1 MRSVEIDFVVPDV
14 LEAIKLYEDIFDIE
28 RIDVSEQPKG
38 LNEVIFKIY
47 GVSFHMLDENPDYH
61 LIAPKPG
68 DPKSIWFNITVPD
81 IAETYAKAI
90 ASGCSEIQPITEIP
104 EMGIS
109 NAMFADPFGHIWMLH
124 QILS

>member
-1 MRSVEIDFVVPDV
+1 MKNVEIDFVVPDV
-14 LEAIKLYEDIFDIE
+14 LEAIKLYESIFEVE
-28 RIDVSEQPKG
+28 RVNVSEQPRG

-47 GVSFHMLDENPDYH
+47 DFSFHILDENPEYM

-81 IAETYAKAI
+81 IAETYNRAI
-90 ASGCSEIQPITEIP
+90 AAGCKEIQPITEIP
-104 EMGIS
+104 GMRIS

-124 QILS
+124 QIL